1 MSRLEI
7 FVSKNNKKS
16 NFAVAVG
23 LINLKNSFLKEIE
36 IKDDAKSA
44 VFFLVK
50 KFQKKGIKFS
60 EIILNGTEN
69 YFSGTPL
76 ENYVTVLKKPEL
88 FFSDFIELK
97 SLASKIKKEN
107 KDEYINK
114 TKIIKNNQ
122 ITTKKLGDRAES
134 LVANYLRKTG
144 HKILERNHKTRFYE
158 IDIISTKA
166 DKIYFTE
173 VKYRKS
179 ESRGTSLAMITPK
192 KLAQM
197 TFAAESFLKSRPD
210 LKAKYSPLLAAA
222 SVSGK
227 DFTFN
232 GWFSIS

>member
-97 SLASKIKKEN
+97 SLRIRHLHLCLWWYS
-107 KDEYINK
+107 
-114 TKIIKNNQ
+114 
-122 ITTKKLGDRAES
+122 
-134 LVANYLRKTG
+134 
-144 HKILERNHKTRFYE
+144 
-158 IDIISTKA
+158 
-166 DKIYFTE
+166 
-173 VKYRKS
+173 
-179 ESRGTSLAMITPK
+179 GTP
-192 KLAQM
+192 
-197 TFAAESFLKSRPD
+197 RRRH
-210 LKAKYSPLLAAA
+210 
-222 SVSGK
+222 SG
-227 DFTFN
+227 
-232 GWFSIS
+232 GAY

>member
-7 FVSKNNKKS
+7 FIRKNDAKFNLS
-16 NFAVAVG
+16 VAVG
-23 LINLKNSFLKEIE
+23 LIENSSLKEIE
-36 IKDDAKSA
+36 IKDDAKTA
-44 VFFLVK
+44 VFSLVK

-69 YFSGTPL
+69 YFLGTPL
-76 ENYVTVLKKPEL
+76 EKYVAILKKPEL
-88 FFSDFIELK
+88 FFPDFVELK
-97 SLASKIKKEN
+97 SLANKIKKEN
-107 KDEYINK
+107 KDNYINK